1 MDAGH
6 KHVEN
11 VDSAPPAAA
20 PADPSRGIA
29 ALLELVPGRLAALAD
44 VTAAGHVASD
54 LDTVHRALR
63 RIRDEQLARGPVF
76 CEWGSGLGA
85 AASMAALLGFDAHG
99 IEIDDELVGAARQL
113 AHDCDA
119 RASFAVGTFLRTE
132 DQALMADSAY
142 DHPAPDTDAWG
153 DLGLAPDGC
162 DIVFTYPWPG
172 EERLLDRL
180 FVAQT
185 TPGALLLTFHGDSLL
200 LVQRHVAGSD
210 VLEPLGW
217 M

>member
-63 RIRDEQLARGPVF
+63 RIRDE
-76 CEWGSGLGA
+76 
-85 AASMAALLGFDAHG
+85 
-99 IEIDDELVGAARQL
+99 QL